1 MALNLASELPEFA
14 ADMAPGLAVSN
25 PAAELGTSIFA
36 PPGSNPVVVPPAGTG
51 GSLVTTGGAAGK
63 PSSLTEAFE
72 LLTFPEP
79 SLNLVGTEGDSDPSV
94 IASLPFDDFR
104 EAVSSELVL
113 ADGSTPTLFQ
123 KSRFFKFFEDLM
135 KLFADPVAPSSNT
148 LAVPAPAEP
157 IVVQMPD
164 NSYKL

>member
-14 ADMAPGLAVSN
+14 ADMAPGLAATN
-25 PAAELGTSIFA
+25 PAAEMGTSIFA

-72 LLTFPEP
+72 LLTFPENLREP
-79 SLNLVGTEGDSDPSV
+79 LLNLVGTEGEADPSV

-113 ADGSTPTLFQ
+113 ADGSTPSLFQ
-123 KSRFFKFFEDLM
+123 NGRFYKSFQR
-135 KLFADPVAPSSNT
+135 PVE
-148 LAVPAPAEP
+148 AVF
-157 IVVQMPD
+157 
-164 NSYKL
+164 